1 MARQTKGRL
10 YKSGKKGA
18 FHLQYYVSGKEFKIT
33 LKDETGNIIT
43 TDKQARIAAEKIL
56 HPIKASNKAE
66 QLRQILDAVETAEQK
81 AERLIRE
88 QEVSQQQKADQEKDE
103 RASISNGWRLFME
116 CPKRPASCKRFPV
129 DSIPR
134 NTTAGNYK
142 GYYDRFTNWMTLN
155 YPNARLLSDIDPE
168 TASAF
173 MDAIRAS
180 SASGTYNK
188 YLQFLNCLFDT
199 LSGAGKITAAN
210 PFKDIDRVDHHYNSK
225 RPLTVEQIK
234 TLIDTAQGDM
244 KTLIALGYFTGLR
257 QGDCCTLQWREV
269 DLLRCVIERIPRKTE
284 HTVKDKAQA
293 VVKIG
298 IPPYLLSLL
307 SEIPL
312 RKRRGYVLPKFAEMY
327 LDNKETYINKA
338 LMLHFER
345 CGIQT
350 RREGTG
356 AKYAYDGK
364 KKINVGKV
372 RAIVEIGFHSL
383 RYSYISHNAEA
394 GTPAAIIQ
402 RNAGHA
408 NPAMTEH
415 YTRISDKAAVK
426 YAAALQLPEESTA
439 EGIIDTTA
447 EKTKEESERDM
458 LRNLA
463 DTLPIEIIRNFLFKT
478 KTKIK

>member
-18 FHLQYYVSGKEFKIT
+18 FHLQYYVNGKEFKIT
-33 LKDETGNIIT
+33 LKDENGNIIT
-43 TDKQARIAAEKIL
+43 TDKQSRIAAEKIL
-56 HPIKASNKAE
+56 HPIKAANKAE

-88 QEVSQQQKADQEKDE
+88 QKNSQQQKDDRERDE

-116 CPKRPASCKRFPV
+116 CPKRPVSCKRFSF
-129 DSIPR
+129 DCIPR

-142 GYYDRFTNWMTLN
+142 GYYDRFTDWMTIN
-155 YPNARLLSDIDPE
+155 YPNVRLLSDVDPE
-168 TASAF
+168 TVSAF
-173 MDAIRAS
+173 MDAIRSS

-188 YLQFLNCLFDT
+188 YLQFFNCFFDT
-199 LSGAGKITAAN
+199 LSSAGKIAVDN
-210 PFKDIDRVDHHYNSK
+210 PFRDIDRAEPQYNSK

-234 TLIDTAQGDM
+234 TLLDTALGDM

-284 HTVKDKAQA
+284 HTIRDKAQA

-312 RKRRGYVLPKFAEMY
+312 KKRRGYVLPKFAEMY

-356 AKYAYDGK
+356 ATYVYDGK
-364 KKINVGKV
+364 KKINVGNA
-372 RAIVEIGFHSL
+372 RAIVETGFHSL

-426 YAAALQLPEESTA
+426 YAAALQLPEKSTDGDIVDTIA
-439 EGIIDTTA
+439 ETSKI
-447 EKTKEESERDM
+447 ESERVR
-458 LRNLA
+458 LRDLA
-463 DTLPIEIIRNFLFKT
+463 DTLPIEKIRAFLLT
-478 KTKIK
+478 LN